1 MSEEFDYV
9 IAGGGHNGL
18 VAACYLARAGLSVCV
33 VERNEKVGGGV
44 DHFFWVERSHSHIE
58 EFAQAFR
65 DLEYGYQRRD
75 FAAYVGQHKVDPS
88 RIPAGKGALHIYA
101 FAPYNLKDGGTAV
114 WDEVGEEIAEGF
126 LSDLRE
132 MTTNMG
138 SDNIIGEK
146 IITPLDMER
155 NNPSMRKADIGHLG
169 LYNWQLGGNPPVP
182 GWGQYKT
189 PVNKLYMSGASTH
202 PGGGVTGGSGRNV
215 AQVIL
220 EELDIDF
227 GKLVG

>member
-1 MSEEFDYV
+1 
-9 IAGGGHNGL
+9 
-18 VAACYLARAGLSVCV
+18 
-33 VERNEKVGGGV
+33 
-44 DHFFWVERSHSHIE
+44 
-58 EFAQAFR
+58 
-65 DLEYGYQRRD
+65 
-75 FAAYVGQHKVDPS
+75 
-88 RIPAGKGALHIYA
+88 
-101 FAPYNLKDGGTAV
+101 
-114 WDEVGEEIAEGF
+114 
-126 LSDLRE
+126 

-138 SDNIIGEK
+138 SDNIIGKK

-169 LYNWQLGGNPPVP
+169 LYNWQLGGNRPVP